1 MNSSKKKNK
10 FVNFHV
16 FPIMLN
22 ACYETDQRG
31 NFINISWGVTAVS
44 RSLLGI
50 LGQLQHRYFLK

>member
-1 MNSSKKKNK
+1 MNSRKKKKNK

-22 ACYETDQRG
+22 ACYETNQRG

-50 LGQLQHRYFLK
+50 LG